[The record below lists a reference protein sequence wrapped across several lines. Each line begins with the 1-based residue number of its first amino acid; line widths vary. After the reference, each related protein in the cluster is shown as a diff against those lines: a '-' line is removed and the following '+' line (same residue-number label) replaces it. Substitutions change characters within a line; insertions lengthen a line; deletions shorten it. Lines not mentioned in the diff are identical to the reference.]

1 MATGS
6 RHPSPPSSYVT
17 NPALKSYDISVADY
31 LSQNPCYRHGG
42 IFSAAVIIYQGRVLL
57 IQRASDDEFPDIW
70 EVPGGTASQDETIID
85 CVVRELWEE
94 TGLRAS
100 AVERLTGEYEC
111 EINLTK
117 WKIFIFLVVVDND
130 QMGDSDK
137 IVLDP
142 QEHQA
147 FLWATRQEI
156 EDNRCG
162 EAQLG
167 WFSLEQK
174 GAILTALRVY

>member
-31 LSQNPCYRHGG
+31 LSQNPCYRH
-42 IFSAAVIIYQGRVLL
+42 
-57 IQRASDDEFPDIW
+57 DDEFPDIW

-174 GAILTALRVY
+174 GAILTALRGMGA